1 MKDTIIGLIL
11 GLIIDAI
18 IFISLKDDET
28 EDKS

>member
-1 MKDTIIGLIL
+1 MKDAIIGLIL

-18 IFISLKDDET
+18 IFISLKDNET

>member
-1 MKDTIIGLIL
+1 MKDAIIGLIL